1 MAKEIGGQA
10 QLGGNYAVDVVLR
23 VLEHTDGLW
32 VEGYTRD
39 TLKVDAPPG
48 SRFLGWLLYDRE
60 GGHYKAVQYS
70 GGSFFL
76 LDSLNR
82 QPKKLT
88 AGETEDELGVGAGKQ
103 RDGRRHFRVFCLEG
117 ATLDPPQS
125 PPVQSSSRKRPSS
138 RKTDAPPTENPK
150 IRTPCPATPAVYQSL
165 EAFREAMRA
174 DVAMRSRLFVHNAI
188 ACASV
193 ANGGDDRDDCLSRC
207 VVAMQEWGFLR
218 RTCKC
223 ESCGRGFALKRKV
236 GASGKEYY
244 VWRGPR
250 PNVSRDNPELRCAC
264 YDSTRP
270 LAHDSDL
277 VFGVS
282 QSHYLPFLDTLA
294 MHLNSHPKKVIY
306 GELEYAGVAHST
318 VDEWVGRLQLEMT
331 KWVQWERK
339 KEFPLG
345 GWGKVVQIDE
355 TNINRKKRSALN
367 RAGRRRKQRWVWGAV
382 EQGRFDKCHLRI
394 LPDPGNAI
402 GGKSRG
408 LGEIELCIREAG
420 IRPGTLCVTDGWKAS
435 GAVDWDEFC
444 CAHDFVIHSRGEI
457 VNRRGAHTNLIEAK
471 WSSLKRWM
479 RSMCGGVAPHGRRLE
494 PYVFEY
500 QWRQMGGEALFA
512 FLRRCV
518 ATNRARA
525 LSGAPPVQVV
535 DPKAYGKYA
544 QSYLKQNQVE
554 AQWEERGEE
563 EGSSDGGS
571 AETRSDEGSDLGGRE
586 FRDGQQEDAA
596 PQQTPGEKDAA
607 TLPGGKD
614 NAAPERRPGGAE
626 AKRHEAKRQRRRL
639 SLGRK
644 ASDVKG
650 KAEQN
655 RRWKQ
660 TASGKASKKRER
672 KATKVRKKEAA
683 AAARELVLKKKKAA
697 ESAKNKRKYA
707 ARKAKER
714 QDRGDATA

>member
-1 MAKEIGGQA
+1 M
-10 QLGGNYAVDVVLR
+10 
-23 VLEHTDGLW
+23 
-32 VEGYTRD
+32 
-39 TLKVDAPPG
+39 
-48 SRFLGWLLYDRE
+48 
-60 GGHYKAVQYS
+60 
-70 GGSFFL
+70 
-76 LDSLNR
+76 
-82 QPKKLT
+82 
-88 AGETEDELGVGAGKQ
+88 
-103 RDGRRHFRVFCLEG
+103 
-117 ATLDPPQS
+117 
-125 PPVQSSSRKRPSS
+125 
-138 RKTDAPPTENPK
+138 
-150 IRTPCPATPAVYQSL
+150 
-165 EAFREAMRA
+165 
-174 DVAMRSRLFVHNAI
+174 
-188 ACASV
+188 
-193 ANGGDDRDDCLSRC
+193 
-207 VVAMQEWGFLR
+207 
-218 RTCKC
+218 
-223 ESCGRGFALKRKV
+223 
-236 GASGKEYY
+236 
-244 VWRGPR
+244 
-250 PNVSRDNPELRCAC
+250 
-264 YDSTRP
+264 
-270 LAHDSDL
+270 
-277 VFGVS
+277 
-282 QSHYLPFLDTLA
+282 
-294 MHLNSHPKKVIY
+294 
-306 GELEYAGVAHST
+306 
-318 VDEWVGRLQLEMT
+318 
-331 KWVQWERK
+331 
-339 KEFPLG
+339 
-345 GWGKVVQIDE
+345 
-355 TNINRKKRSALN
+355 
-367 RAGRRRKQRWVWGAV
+367 
-382 EQGRFDKCHLRI
+382 
-394 LPDPGNAI
+394 
-402 GGKSRG
+402 
-408 LGEIELCIREAG
+408 GEIELCIREAG

-479 RSMCGGVAPHGRRLE
+479 RSMCGGVVPHGRRLE

-660 TASGKASKKRER
+660 TASGKASKKGSVKPR
-672 KATKVRKKEAA
+672 K
-683 AAARELVLKKKKAA
+683 
-697 ESAKNKRKYA
+697 SAKKRRQRLRGSWCSKR
-707 ARKAKER
+707 RKQRSPPRTKGSTPTAKPKNVKTV
-714 QDRGDATA
+714 ATQLRRRIGGT